1 MAYSNTDD
9 GMKAGQFKSST
20 SPLILTRVDKLEIIG
35 VSFVTSKSLT
45 ASRIRPLALAIL
57 LRELQPMEDRSLWT
71 REIKI
76 SPILLFLKEADYSSS
91 QLNFKYP
98 IKIKFA
104 NTILKL
110 FRKIFC
116 KAMYQTAS
124 V

>member
-1 MAYSNTDD
+1 MAYSNADD

-20 SPLILTRVDKLEIIG
+20 SPLILTWVDKLEIIG

-45 ASRIRPLALAIL
+45 ESRIRPLALAIL

>member
-1 MAYSNTDD
+1 
-9 GMKAGQFKSST
+9 MKAGQFKSST

-57 LRELQPMEDRSLWT
+57 LRELQPMEDRNLWT

-116 KAMYQTAS
+116 KAMCQTAS